1 MKVTLLQCAAITL
14 LLAMA
19 TAPIIDGL
27 FEGRVSAAAPGSN
40 PSASQPQEPVK
51 DGALSALEKKL
62 LGTWNGPACGGD
74 YTFNSDGTF
83 DLQHFTPGG
92 NTVTG
97 TWSLHWDALPPT
109 LVLMCKTSDFTKKDP
124 SRDEYKYV
132 GKALELK
139 LLELDSDT
147 FTFRLPKDKGDESP
161 NDKRERRYKRRV
173 KE

>member
-1 MKVTLLQCAAITL
+1 MKKTCLRSAAIGL
-14 LLAMA
+14 ILLAA
-19 TAPIIDGL
+19 TTVLAG
-27 FEGRVSAAAPGSN
+27 EGEEAASGPSTS
-40 PSASQPQEPVK
+40 PSAFQAALCGK
-51 DGALSALEKKL
+51 DGALTTLEKKL
-62 LGTWNGPACGGD
+62 LGTWYGPACGGD

-83 DLQHFTPGG
+83 DLKHFTPGG

-97 TWSLHWDALPPT
+97 TWSLRWDALPPT

-132 GKALELK
+132 GNALELK